1 MTARTRGLQ
10 RFLHDRSAV
19 AAAAVLLAV
28 TLLAL
33 LAPVVAPYDHTA
45 QLDITNLK
53 NARPSAAHWFGT
65 DAASR
70 DVLSRVLFG
79 ARVSLGVAVLA
90 VAVSVTLGTL
100 YGAVAGFVGG
110 RVDALM
116 MRLVDTL
123 LSLPRVLVLIAVL
136 ALWGGLATPWLVLAL
151 GLTGWFG
158 VSRLARAHVIAT
170 KSQEFVVAARAL
182 GASDARLLVRHV
194 LPHAVAPVLV
204 TAMLGVGNVIALE
217 AGLSYLG
224 VGVQPPAA
232 SWGSILHDGSEF
244 VASAWWVAMAPGLAI
259 VLTVLAVNLVGDGL
273 RDALDPRHV
282 DAR

>member
-1 MTARTRGLQ
+1 VTTVRAGLRAFVRDRT
-10 RFLHDRSAV
+10 AV
-19 AAAAVLLAV
+19 AAAVVLLLVA
-28 TLLAL
+28 LLAL
-33 LAPVVAPYDHTA
+33 FAPLVAPYDHV
-45 QLDITNLK
+45 QPLDIERLK
-53 NARPSAAHWFGT
+53 NARPSSAHWFGT
-65 DAASR
+65 DAYSR

-90 VAVSVTLGTL
+90 VAVSVTVGTA

-110 RVDALM
+110 RVDAAM

-123 LSLPRVLVLIAVL
+123 LSLPRVLLLIAVL
-136 ALWGGLATPWLVLAL
+136 TMWGHLPTMWLVLAL

-158 VSRLARAHVIAT
+158 VSRLARAQVIAT
-170 KSQEFVVAARAL
+170 KGREFVVAAQAL
-182 GASDARLLVRHV
+182 GASEGRVLARHV
-194 LPHAVAPVLV
+194 LPHVVAPVLV

-224 VGVQPPAA
+224 VGVQPPEA
-232 SWGSILHDGSEF
+232 SWGSILQDGAES
-244 VASAWWVAMAPGLAI
+244 VATAWWVALAPGVAI
-259 VLTVLAVNLVGDGL
+259 VLTVLAINIVGDGL